1 MAAHWKQPSRAS
13 SNRTTELTKLGS
25 QGPLTCSKTQSYR
38 GPQLPDSSLGTW
50 PEVFLHNKV
59 AVRPPRQSQDLALS
73 LDLGR
78 FLAMGLLTWKE
89 GRLDSSKIF

>member
-1 MAAHWKQPSRAS
+1 MRPPWEHSVQMS
-13 SNRTTELTKLGS
+13 T
-25 QGPLTCSKTQSYR
+25 KTQSYR
-38 GPQLPDSSLGTW
+38 GPQQPDSSAGRW

-59 AVRPPRQSQDLALS
+59 ALEPPRQSQDLALS

-89 GRLDSSKIF
+89 GRLDSSKILS